1 MGWLG
6 GQKAKYSSLGLS
18 KTSIECDGNLKIIM
32 KRC

>member
-6 GQKAKYSSLGLS
+6 EQKIKYSSLGLS
-18 KTSIECDGNLKIIM
+18 NTSINYDGNLKIIM